1 MSPSSSAKTKVVKT
15 TKTKAKAREA
25 KVMWSRKHM
34 VFRVSTKEGRGKK
47 AKTYMRYVMT
57 ADISET
63 TKRAPRKNK
72 WPRMLK
78 RLMGIGTGTAFK
90 YYTDLVKFDPTIREW
105 ENKENGLVDIEK
117 TIKNAQRV
125 LVELKL
131 IMKSSGY
138 DLPEELFNLEVLDR
152 TDKTSQLSIWEGIE
166 EIQRFKR
173 K

>member
-1 MSPSSSAKTKVVKT
+1 MSPSSAN
-15 TKTKAKAREA
+15 KTKAANKSQTKVKAREA
-25 KVMWSRKHM
+25 KVMWNRKDM

-105 ENKENGLVDIEK
+105 ESHEEGIVDIEK
-117 TIKNAQRV
+117 TIKSAQRT
-125 LVELKL
+125 LLELKM
-131 IMKSSGY
+131 IMNSSGY

-152 TDKTSQLSIWEGIE
+152 TDKPSQLSIWEGIE
-166 EIQRFKR
+166 EIQRFKT